1 MQCTQCGSEQ
11 TQRLEVIYEQGTT
24 TIRTQS
30 TSVGAAGNGN
40 FGAGTATTTTS
51 GIQQTKL
58 ASRAA
63 PPQRKSKVGGVCLL
77 LLGIWLNWMGMHL
90 NDTGWLMLPG
100 MAALAGGFLLLQRA
114 TAYNRDVFPP
124 LYRQWQ
130 ASWLCHRCGCIYQH
144 GQH

>member
-77 LLGIWLNWMGMHL
+77 LLGILLGWMGVG
-90 NDTGWLMLPG
+90 NSGWLLLLG
-100 MAALAGGFLLLQRA
+100 GVALAGGFQLLQRA
-114 TAYNRDVFPP
+114 AIYNRDVFPP

-130 ASWLCHRCGCIYQH
+130 ASWLCHRCGCIYQY